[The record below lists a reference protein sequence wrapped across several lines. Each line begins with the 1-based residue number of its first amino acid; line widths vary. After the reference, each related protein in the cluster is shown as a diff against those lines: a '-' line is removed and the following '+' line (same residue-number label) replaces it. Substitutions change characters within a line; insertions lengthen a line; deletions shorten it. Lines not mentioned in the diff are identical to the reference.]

1 MNDKQKGSGA
11 KTITS
16 CRICRGLKLTEFFN
30 LGRQPLANSFLKKE
44 DLGNPE
50 AYYPLRVMFCNNC
63 HLVQLGEVVDPELL
77 FSRYVYFS
85 SGMPAS
91 KHFRD
96 YAKDAIK
103 RFITSSEDLFIE
115 IGSNDGHFLQVVKE
129 SHPKIL
135 GVDPAENIAKEANE
149 RGIPTIP
156 DFFSSEVARNIVS
169 KYGQA
174 KVIVGNN
181 VVAHID
187 NHHDLIKGVKELL
200 VDDGVFIFE
209 APYIVDMF
217 ENLTFDTIY
226 HEHLSYLAV
235 RPLVRLLEQ
244 YGLEIFDVEVHP
256 IQGQSIRVFAGR
268 IGVRPVSASVSVLIK
283 KELDLRFDCVD
294 SYFRLANQI
303 EKLKAEVVPFLR
315 DLKQQGKRIVGY
327 GAPAKGNTL
336 LNYYGIGRDILD
348 YATEELPSKIGLYTP
363 GTHIPV
369 VHISEFRNNPPDYA
383 FFLAWN
389 YRDAVLEK
397 EAGFRSRG
405 GKFIMPVGEI
415 RIL

>member
-1 MNDKQKGSGA
+1 MNDNPKDSGVKA
-11 KTITS
+11 VTC
-16 CRICRGLKLTEFFN
+16 CRICRGAGLTEFLN

-44 DLGNPE
+44 DLGKSE
-50 AYYPLRVMFCNNC
+50 ASYPLRVMFCDDCN
-63 HLVQLGEVVDPELL
+63 LVQLGEVVDPELM

-91 KHFRD
+91 RHFRN
-96 YAKDAIK
+96 YAEDSIK
-103 RFITSSEDLFIE
+103 RFIASPEDLFLE

-135 GVDPAENIAKEANE
+135 GVDPAKNIAREADR

-156 DFFSSEVARNIVS
+156 DFFSSKIARDIVS
-169 KYGQA
+169 KHGQA

-187 NHHDLIKGVKELL
+187 DHHDLAEGVGELL
-200 VDDGVFIFE
+200 TEDGVFIFE
-209 APYIVDMF
+209 APYLLDMF

-226 HEHLSYLAV
+226 HEHLSYLAL
-235 RPLVRLLEQ
+235 RPLARLLRP
-244 YGLEIFDVEVHP
+244 YDLEIFDVEVHP

-268 IGVRPVSASVSVLIK
+268 IGQRPVSPAVRGLVK
-283 KELDLRFDCVD
+283 KELDLGFDRID
-294 SYFRLANQI
+294 SYFRLAERI
-303 EKLKAEVVPFLR
+303 EKLKSEVVSLLG
-315 DLKQQGKRIVGY
+315 DLKEQGKRIGGY

-336 LNYYGIGRDILD
+336 LNYFGIGRDILD
-348 YATEELPSKIGLYTP
+348 YVTEELPSKIGLYTP

-369 VHISEFRNNPPDYA
+369 VPISEFRNNPPDFA
-383 FFLAWN
+383 LFLAWN

-397 EAGFRSRG
+397 EADFRSRG
-405 GKFIMPVGEI
+405 GKFIVPVGKT

>member
-1 MNDKQKGSGA
+1 MNDSQKGSGV
-11 KTITS
+11 KTITG
-16 CRICRGLKLTEFFN
+16 CRICRGAELTEFFN

-44 DLGNPE
+44 DLGKPE
-50 AYYPLRVMFCNNC
+50 LYYPLRVMFCNDCN
-63 HLVQLGEVVDPELL
+63 LVQLGEVVDPELM

-91 KHFRD
+91 RHFRN
-96 YAKDAIK
+96 YAKDTVK
-103 RFITSSEDLFIE
+103 RFITSPEDLFVE

-129 SHPKIL
+129 SHQKIL
-135 GVDPAENIAKEANE
+135 GVDPARNIASEANR
-149 RGIPTIP
+149 RGLPTIP
-156 DFFSSEVARNIVS
+156 DFFSSKVAGDIVS
-169 KYGQA
+169 KHGRA

-187 NHHDLIKGVKELL
+187 NHHDLAKGVGELL
-200 VDDGVFIFE
+200 ADDGVFIFE
-209 APYIVDMF
+209 APYLTDMF

-235 RPLVRLLEQ
+235 RPLTRLLRP

-256 IQGQSIRVFAGR
+256 IQGQSIRVFADR
-268 IGVRPVSASVSVLIK
+268 IGARPISASVSGLIK
-283 KELDLRFDCVD
+283 RELDLGFNRVG

-303 EKLKAEVVPFLR
+303 EKLKAEVVSFLR
-315 DLKQQGKRIVGY
+315 NLKQQGERIAGY

-348 YATEELPSKIGLYTP
+348 YVTEELPSKMGLYTP

-369 VHISEFRNNPPDYA
+369 AHVSEFRNNPPDYA

-397 EAGFRSRG
+397 ESGFRSRG
-405 GKFIMPVGEI
+405 GKFIMPVGKI